1 MENMIGQKANAF
13 LLLADRPGLLV
24 LFCLTLA
31 ALALVAAAA
40 ITGKSNPGL
49 FNRLLERKKQENK
62 KGKDDLRNIK
72 SLLKDTL
79 LQSCVAVIYS
89 RDAPPLEIFNAA
101 IVYFKNNGNG
111 NVSDR
116 VKKTLV
122 ANKENVTLWRSALN
136 EDMRK
141 NGPCENRY
149 FLETVRE
156 IGKGVC

>member
-1 MENMIGQKANAF
+1 MENVIGQKAGAF
-13 LLLADRPGLLV
+13 LLLADRPALLA
-24 LFCLTLA
+24 LFCA
-31 ALALVAAAA
+31 ALAAFALLAAAA
-40 ITGKSNPGL
+40 VIGKSNPGL
-49 FNRLLERKKQENK
+49 FNKLLERKKQADG
-62 KGKDDLRNIK
+62 KGKDELKSIK

-122 ANKENVTLWRSALN
+122 ENKENVTLWRSALN

-149 FLETVRE
+149 FQETIRA